1 MLVLAGADAAVTV
14 ERRTYA
20 GEFALAGMDAT
31 TGSVDEAGSV
41 DAAGSAGAGAH
52 VWRTDDGDVTI
63 LAAGPDASAWTL
75 QVMVSADEVSA
86 RPDVPLT
93 LRTWEDLFHRRTG
106 WQHVR
111 FVDSGPVSSY
121 PVRPHV
127 ADALRADRVFLAG
140 DAAHGGPR
148 GGTGLD
154 AGLQDAYNLGWK
166 LDAVVRGAGDDLV
179 DSYEAERLPVARSL
193 LGQPADLFLALLEE
207 AGSRPRR
214 LRVRR
219 PRLFTPA
226 RSARRR
232 GSAGAGSPSDPH
244 YRDSRLSQELGGREI
259 VVHSGDRMP
268 DVRLWSP
275 VHGSDVALFDI
286 LRGTH
291 WTVIGLGSLSAEVV
305 FSLRAT
311 FGSAVRGEVI
321 GGGMSTVPG
330 VTLLD
335 RYGEARQLLGRRG
348 GSVLLVRPDGYL
360 GLRCGV
366 KADIISAYLEDLVG
380 TGADI
385 V

>member
-1 MLVLAGADAAVTV
+1 MAA
-14 ERRTYA
+14 RN
-20 GEFALAGMDAT
+20 
-31 TGSVDEAGSV
+31 
-41 DAAGSAGAGAH
+41 AGAGAH

-207 AGSRPRR
+207 AGSEAAAPARPPATPVHARPLPLVGVGAR
-214 LRVRR
+214 VPEVRR
-219 PRLFTPA
+219 IRTTATRVCRRSSAAA
-226 RSARRR
+226 RS
-232 GSAGAGSPSDPH
+232 
-244 YRDSRLSQELGGREI
+244 
-259 VVHSGDRMP
+259 
-268 DVRLWSP
+268 WC
-275 VHGSDVALFDI
+275 
-286 LRGTH
+286 T
-291 WTVIGLGSLSAEVV
+291 
-305 FSLRAT
+305 RAT
-311 FGSAVRGEVI
+311 GCRTYA
-321 GGGMSTVPG
+321 
-330 VTLLD
+330 
-335 RYGEARQLLGRRG
+335 
-348 GSVLLVRPDGYL
+348 
-360 GLRCGV
+360 CGV
-366 KADIISAYLEDLVG
+366 PY
-380 TGADI
+380 TGPTSHCSTSCAAPTGR
-385 V
+385 